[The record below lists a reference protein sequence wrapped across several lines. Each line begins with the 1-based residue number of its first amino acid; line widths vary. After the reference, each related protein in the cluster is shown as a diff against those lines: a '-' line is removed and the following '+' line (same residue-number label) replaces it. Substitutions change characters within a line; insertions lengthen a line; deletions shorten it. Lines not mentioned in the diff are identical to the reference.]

1 MKVLMDRFNHKVWRD
16 GLLKFG
22 ILVPESNLEYM
33 IVEIPGGEITPI
45 NSDMNLH
52 GIHVSVTSMDDF
64 IEYYREINREV
75 L

>member
-22 ILVPESNLEYM
+22 ILVPESDLEYM
-33 IVEIPGGEITPI
+33 IVEIPGGGITPI
-45 NSDMNLH
+45 TSDMNL
-52 GIHVSVTSMDDF
+52 HVSVTSMDDF